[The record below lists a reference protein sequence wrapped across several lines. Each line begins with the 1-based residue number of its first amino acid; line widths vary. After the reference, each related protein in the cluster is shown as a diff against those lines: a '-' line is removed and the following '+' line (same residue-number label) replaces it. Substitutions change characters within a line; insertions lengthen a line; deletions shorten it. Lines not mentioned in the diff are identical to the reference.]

1 MSPLH
6 GTVNSAEN
14 RDIQLSHGPGK
25 MQVMNDTQSL
35 TNLIETLEI
44 RATATAGSLALIP
57 LVRRGSTTWAE
68 APGYLLYQQA
78 HDTGLISIEEI
89 DDSGVVGELR
99 VTNRANTP
107 VLLVEGEVLLGMKQ
121 TRVLNLTILVPP
133 QTCLTVPVSC
143 VEAGRWRATS
153 AEAVGKSDVH
163 LAPSVRAAKTVTV
176 ARSMRSARTFASD
189 QGAVWAGVD
198 RVLERHG
205 AHAPSRS
212 YADLAAS
219 DASRFTH
226 VARSVEPQPGQVG
239 VIACVGGRVACV
251 DVFEAPRVLAA
262 LWEGLV
268 ASYQAEAMVADGK
281 PGKPES
287 ARRWFRSIAAGST
300 SIGPNV
306 GLGAHV
312 TVVAPDI
319 EAAALV
325 HDGEVLH
332 LSAFPAHHAASAPR
346 FVPPGRRRS

>member
-1 MSPLH
+1 M
-6 GTVNSAEN
+6 EN
-14 RDIQLSHGPGK
+14 
-25 MQVMNDTQSL
+25 MNDAQTP
-35 TNLIETLEI
+35 TDVIEALEI
-44 RATATAGSLALIP
+44 GAPATAGSLALIP
-57 LVRRGSTTWAE
+57 LLRRGSRGTGE
-68 APGYLLYQQA
+68 PPGYLLYQQA
-78 HDTGLISIEEI
+78 HDMGLISIEEV
-89 DDSGVVGELR
+89 DEAGTVGELR

-121 TRVLNLTILVPP
+121 TRVLNLTVLVPA
-133 QTCLTVPVSC
+133 QTNLTVPVSC

-198 RVLERHG
+198 RVLDRHG

-226 VARSVEPQPGQVG
+226 VARSVEPEPGQVG

-251 DVFEAPRVLAA
+251 DVFEAPQVLAA

-268 ASYQAEAMVADGK
+268 ASYQADAMVADAK
-281 PGKPES
+281 PAKPDG
-287 ARRWFRSIAAGST
+287 ARRWFRSIAAGSA
-300 SIGPNV
+300 SVGPEI

-312 TVVAPDI
+312 TVVAPDV

-325 HDGEVLH
+325 HNNKVLH
-332 LSAFPAHHAASAPR
+332 LSAFPAHHVATAPR
-346 FVPPGRRRS
+346 FAPPARRRS